1 VKVLDSSHVEV
12 TEQFFA
18 CGVSMADSNEGDIA
32 AETAPTATIAK
43 LPDLVWD
50 EEAPGLCI
58 RVHGNGTKS
67 FLFVYRI
74 SDRQRLLKIGE
85 TPKWWLAA
93 ARTRAKELRAIV
105 DEGNDPESYNRV
117 ENVIRDIA
125 EQLGRKSE

>member
-67 FLFVYRI
+67 FLFVYRMN
-74 SDRQRLLKIGE
+74 DRQRLLKLVRRQSGG
-85 TPKWWLAA
+85 
-93 ARTRAKELRAIV
+93 LRQ
-105 DEGNDPESYNRV
+105 PEPVRRNCVPS
-117 ENVIRDIA
+117 
-125 EQLGRKSE
+125 